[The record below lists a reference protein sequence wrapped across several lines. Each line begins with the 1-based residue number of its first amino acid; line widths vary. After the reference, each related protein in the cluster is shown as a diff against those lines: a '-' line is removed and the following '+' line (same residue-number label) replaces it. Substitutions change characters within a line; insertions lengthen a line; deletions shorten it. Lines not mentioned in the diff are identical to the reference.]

1 MIVKVNKLVS
11 VSGSGPFIF
20 GGDSAFLMDWP
31 KKPDGQ
37 DLLLLFT
44 IDCKSAQQYL
54 NRSDL
59 PSKGFLH
66 VFSTY
71 DSDEY
76 FIDSIT
82 VDEVQQN
89 KGIAS
94 YAYVVHTEATHSIK
108 SPRSSIPH
116 RFASFEECIIDDDE
130 LSVSSLFALVAPE
143 GALIPEALSDN
154 YNFLCQVY
162 SSDFPAPF
170 QDALYMTDGVGY
182 LLINKHVGNGKS
194 DGCFFVQVA

>member
-1 MIVKVNKLVS
+1 MKVNKLVPA
-11 VSGSGPFIF
+11 SGSGPFIF

-31 KKPDGQ
+31 KNPEGQ
-37 DLLLLFT
+37 DLVLLFT
-44 IDCKSAQQYL
+44 IDCKAAKQL
-54 NRSDL
+54 LKRPDL
-59 PSKGFLH
+59 PSEGYLH

-71 DSDEY
+71 DPDEY

-94 YAYVVHTEATHSIK
+94 YTYVVHTNATHSIK
-108 SPRSSIPH
+108 SPRPSIPL
-116 RFASFEECIIDDDE
+116 RFARFEECVIDDGE
-130 LSVSSLFALVAPE
+130 LSVASLFALAAPA
-143 GALIPEALSDN
+143 GARIPAVLADS

-162 SSDFPAPF
+162 SSDFPPPF

-182 LLINKHVGNGKS
+182 LLINKHFGNGKS